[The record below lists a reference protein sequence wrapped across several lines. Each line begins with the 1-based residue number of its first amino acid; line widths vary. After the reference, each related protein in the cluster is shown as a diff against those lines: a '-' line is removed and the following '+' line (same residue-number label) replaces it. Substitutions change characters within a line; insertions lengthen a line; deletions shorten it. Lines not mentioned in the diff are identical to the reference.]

1 MKKYICTLMILLM
14 SVMCLSACSGSTGN
28 TCTDVSSAGSEP
40 GVMDPDCAEQPAGV
54 LTDEPP
60 VLTVVCGDSSLNALS
75 GNYEW
80 ESYDGGELGSA
91 VIACGAHP
99 LQCRDITPVL
109 NVPGGS
115 TVSLTFGDA
124 PLPGRLNVT
133 CYDAA
138 DWDNMDAQGRML
150 DIMESAPPQI
160 RLAESAAIYVVNA
173 EWTSSDHYGGRA
185 EYSFCTE

>member
-1 MKKYICTLMILLM
+1 MKKYIVMLLVITCMTILP
-14 SVMCLSACSGSTGN
+14 ACSEDTGN
-28 TCTDVSSAGSEP
+28 TCTTETNPENYSVP
-40 GVMDPDCAEQPAGV
+40 AEKLSG
-54 LTDEPP
+54 EPP
-60 VLTVVCGDSSLNALS
+60 VLTVICGDKSVNALS

-80 ESYDGGELGSA
+80 ELYDGGELDSA
-91 VIACGAHP
+91 AIACGVHP
-99 LQCRDITPVL
+99 LQCKDITPVL

-138 DWDNMDAQGRML
+138 DWDNMDAPGHML

-160 RLAESAAIYVVNA
+160 RLAKSAAIYVVNA
-173 EWTSSDHYGGRA
+173 EWNSEAGYGGSA